1 MSLELGLAPGLVRL
15 VGPRLVV
22 QLALAL
28 PLGRLV
34 LLPGQRPGLEQLVVL
49 WAGWPWQPGLELAL
63 ALVLALV
70 LALLPQLLLA
80 PPARQSSTVRRRQ

>member
-28 PLGRLV
+28 LRGR
-34 LLPGQRPGLEQLVVL
+34 LEQLLGLALPVVL
-49 WAGWPWQPGLELAL
+49 WA
-63 ALVLALV
+63 
-70 LALLPQLLLA
+70 
-80 PPARQSSTVRRRQ
+80 